1 MNTIQKILSILFPIS
16 AFVAAGFEHSVA
28 NMYFISMGL
37 FAKLGAPQAFWRVV
51 GKTAEDYSSITC
63 YNFLIA
69 NLLPVTIGNIIGG
82 AGMVGLVYWFI
93 YLRKG
98 LVPKPE

>member
-1 MNTIQKILSILFPIS
+1 MFPIS

-37 FAKLGAPQAFWRVV
+37 FVKLGAPQAFRRVV
-51 GKTAEDYSSITC
+51 GKTAGDYSSLTW
-63 YNFLIA
+63 YNFFIA
-69 NLLPVTIGNIIGG
+69 NLLPVTTGNIIGG